1 MKRTSPDLRKVSTLP
16 ALSQPRLSAY
26 ALAAT
31 AAGVGA
37 LALAPYANAGIVYTP
52 AHVTLGPKSPVTYDL
67 DLNQDGVVD
76 FTLGHSSS
84 CDVGRCVVLID
95 AYAKQSGNAI
105 AFGGKVQGCLA
116 MPPGAVIGPKR
127 QFYSPVVQLADYFS
141 AYSGNRASGNWVN
154 VSNHYL
160 GLKFTIS
167 GETHYGWA
175 RLNVSVQGI
184 QVTGTLT
191 GYAYETV
198 ANQPIIAGQTTS
210 PMKIASADPKT
221 SSAVTPGTAS
231 LALLARGSSALVAWR
246 REEVL

>member
-1 MKRTSPDLRKVSTLP
+1 MQRISRRSLAHKNLSDLT
-16 ALSQPRLSAY
+16 QQRLSAY

-31 AAGVGA
+31 AAGVGV
-37 LALAPYANAGIVYTP
+37 LALPPKMHASIVYTP

-67 DLNQDGVVD
+67 DLNHDGVVD

-84 CDVGRCVVLID
+84 CDVGRCVVLVD

-127 QFYSPVVQLADYFS
+127 QFYAPVVQLADYFS

-154 VSNHYL
+154 VTNHYL

-184 QVTGTLT
+184 KVVGTLT

-198 ANQPIIAGQTTS
+198 ANQPIIAGQTTADETKE
-210 PMKIASADPKT
+210 PSAAQLPIP
-221 SSAVTPGTAS
+221 APQLGG
-231 LALLARGSSALVAWR
+231 LGLLAQGSSALAVWR
-246 REEVL
+246 REELVQ